1 VIQKTTTSVVV
12 FIIFPQHKAVVAF
25 DPIFSW
31 TKSKAPLQASQLSEE
46 FVKVSTE
53 SCFKFLILSS
63 ELLRTLQQK
72 CRQKFKE
79 ARPLQVAAIKRRD
92 SARASTLQKAQRQR
106 QM

>member
-25 DPIFSW
+25 DPVFSW
-31 TKSKAPLQASQLSEE
+31 TKPKAPLEASRLSDE

-63 ELLRTLQQK
+63 ELLQSLQQK
-72 CRQKFKE
+72 CQKFKE
-79 ARPLQVAAIKRRD
+79 GRPLQVAAIKRRN
-92 SARASTLQKAQRQR
+92 SARASTLQKTQRQ
-106 QM
+106 